1 MAQAELTEDSGR
13 ILVSTT
19 FSEKELI
26 KSVPGSG
33 WKNGDWTVPLSW
45 GSCVT
50 LRGVFGQRLEIGPRL
65 VEWATHEREE
75 RVDPANEI
83 RMVVSWANGVVTEP
97 GLYPF
102 QDVGVEFLY
111 RAKRALLADEMGT
124 GKTTQTIRAI
134 RRLASWGEDPF
145 PVCVICPNTVKRGWL
160 REWAREAPRGDP
172 NVQVFVIEGSATK
185 RRKIFDDANA
195 AIADGYDVAIIINFE
210 SVRGHSRLAPY
221 GTVRLSEKEKMLK
234 ELNDISF
241 KTVVVDEA
249 HRMKDPKS
257 KQTRAC
263 WSVQHGKEVK
273 FVFGLTGTPIASHP
287 GDLWAIMHGIAP
299 LDYPTRTKYVDRYC
313 MQGYSP
319 FGGLNI
325 VGVMPNTKAEFEQIL
340 DPRMRSMPKE
350 LVLPFL
356 PPRIRPEPRYVPMS
370 PKQKKAYKQM
380 EEDMLTR
387 LDDGTVIFAT
397 NSLTKNTR
405 LLQFSSASAVI
416 NEEGEVR
423 LSEPSSKLDELDN
436 IIDEM
441 NGEPLVVVAESL
453 QLINL
458 AQARMD
464 KRGITYRM
472 VTGDIPA
479 GPIREQN
486 IEDFQ
491 EGKAQVMLM
500 TIKAGGVGITLT
512 RAGVIVFLQR
522 SWSMI
527 DNKQCEDRVHRIGS
541 EIHDKIVIIDMIA
554 ADTVEESQI
563 PRLHEKLNRLQEIVR
578 HRETL
583 LANGNVEAVA
593 ALDAEKERI
602 EASPLWGTDV
612 MREGVN
618 DE

>member
-1 MAQAELTEDSGR
+1 
-13 ILVSTT
+13 
-19 FSEKELI
+19 
-26 KSVPGSG
+26 
-33 WKNGDWTVPLSW
+33 
-45 GSCVT
+45 
-50 LRGVFGQRLEIGPRL
+50 
-65 VEWATHEREE
+65 
-75 RVDPANEI
+75 
-83 RMVVSWANGVVTEP
+83 
-97 GLYPF
+97 
-102 QDVGVEFLY
+102 
-111 RAKRALLADEMGT
+111 
-124 GKTTQTIRAI
+124 
-134 RRLASWGEDPF
+134 
-145 PVCVICPNTVKRGWL
+145 
-160 REWAREAPRGDP
+160 
-172 NVQVFVIEGSATK
+172 
-185 RRKIFDDANA
+185 
-195 AIADGYDVAIIINFE
+195 
-210 SVRGHSRLAPY
+210 
-221 GTVRLSEKEKMLK
+221 
-234 ELNDISF
+234 
-241 KTVVVDEA
+241 
-249 HRMKDPKS
+249 
-257 KQTRAC
+257 
-263 WSVQHGKEVK
+263 
-273 FVFGLTGTPIASHP
+273 
-287 GDLWAIMHGIAP
+287 
-299 LDYPTRTKYVDRYC
+299 